1 MCHPERKIFQIE
13 PKDTWIFGT
22 YNACGYDSPGGKQY
36 FGTCCTKNY
45 PQVARKP
52 TKPKKNLSQ
61 RKCSPMNTSHKCYYR
76 NGQFYNSENLD
87 AKIVGG
93 FETKKHE
100 YPFMVSIYCYLDKL
114 PFKVK
119 LFFEKKNKYTRDS
132 I

>member
-93 FETKKHE
+93 FETSKHE
-100 YPFMVSIYCYLDKL
+100 YPFMVSIYCRLES
-114 PFKVK
+114 
-119 LFFEKKNKYTRDS
+119 EKSLIFSFSVGSNS
-132 I
+132 VCGF